1 MKNEIGRKLT
11 SLTIMAIMFA
21 GGMTLAIPGFMP
33 EIQAADTTSG
43 LLTVSTTTLQ
53 GAAILEIV
61 ANDPDISNV
70 STDISAPT
78 VDVGESTY
86 SMTQATNGKWYLYV
100 VDKSTASVAEAQT
113 TGLEFGILC
122 TSGIGGVGVATTD
135 IDSSPAIYAEAL
147 KTPNTQGVT
156 QEGGCEDLDGA
167 VETTDDA
174 ASTVARELLTD
185 AVLTDAP
192 TLSDPDNDR
201 TNLGQRVHVLN
212 ASGHGS
218 WPYII
223 AQDLSDNNSVTYGDD
238 SINVAYGNTDD
249 ETQIYLTDNTPGA
262 NAEIHITVVDPAL
275 NIDPTAADI
284 WSYDLSDRTA
294 NRTTVEWA
302 KNGTSNTAFT
312 EAQLSDLG
320 FASNG
325 NLYTDAEG
333 ILVAG
338 NGTSAPNSTTCCTI
352 DNVLMTES
360 GANTDVFESWDING
374 YSQVKTMANAAVD
387 TVILWSYGGDTID
400 MVITYD
406 DAVLSMDAGGDW
418 ISGTSIPVSIT
429 DGDANK
435 NPTSAE
441 TLSVGAPTDVIP
453 TIKVGS
459 PLTLGG
465 GYSSTGATVANL
477 HTSSASTSNS
487 TCMTAYTVALEAV
500 GTNPCPAGVRFG
512 TANGGANYGLDV
524 YNTTDN
530 SERLRITMNGTTQGA
545 PESANASTTF
555 WLNVTTGH
563 TKADL
568 TALEGTPV
576 LSYDITAIADLI
588 STTAISVYVIDTPTN
603 GTWNTA
609 GEMKVESV
617 GNAKSGVVDLSDNT
631 HYIVNRGVT
640 AGGST
645 FNAPQN
651 AGSSLISI
659 AFEMTVPAA
668 QKGPASDADFAISAD
683 FCNFDQNNGSL
694 VHNCIYRLEGVESGV
709 NTGVFEGTVEYVLL
723 NNSTAG
729 QGGQGGNDIEVED
742 LLGYVKGDA
751 LSVVMMDAAS
761 GSDAIRL
768 VYNDT
773 DSNQTSGG
781 TKVAT
786 QLAAVTHTGTV
797 DLDGDTYG
805 AADYATITIA
815 DPDLNQDSALRDTYT
830 NSSTTFQVTYTGDST
845 ASGGQLTAAAQ
856 TILETGP
863 STGVFVGTF
872 LVPDKKGFD
881 MELVYYESK
890 DSDSNTV
897 EYYDVSRIVSNS
909 GSISLDRSVYPVPFV
924 SGDLQPGSDT
934 TTNSQTEA
942 GEVVVWMTVTD
953 ADETAD
959 TLTTTAGAGTGT
971 ILLKIAGDTCFT
983 AGSATGKADAGAAEA
998 ELGPLA
1004 AVGTDWGTYE
1014 ISATIIENTDCGAA
1028 NVSVK
1033 SGDVLQAS
1041 YTDSADDAGVSAT
1054 FFDSATFDLRTATL
1068 TTDKD
1073 VYVMGSDMVV
1083 TLTDPDLNL
1092 DSASTDSYAM
1102 SILQWDSAAD
1112 SDELLATST
1121 SDNTSTSF
1129 TSNPSSLQETG
1140 SDTGVFQTVVT
1151 LPTDTVGSG
1160 TPEYGEAV
1168 VLTYVDIGLSGEDR
1182 PGDSSSDI
1190 EANFSIS
1197 NFGAIIELDKALYT
1211 WVDTVYITITAPD
1224 HNNNSAAEET
1234 IGTGSLPIQVT
1245 SRAGKMCTSSG
1256 TTSTFYTASET
1267 GVDTGVFT
1275 ADVDLRGYSGASPHN
1290 TPANQSNAC
1299 DSSAN
1304 TDGRL
1309 VTGGQTDGVS
1319 VSFEYTNNVVVVAS
1333 ASIAWNIAEAGFDTS
1348 SASAGGSAVITVT
1361 DDDENTNPDVVED
1374 FTVDV
1379 YSDSDNGGV
1388 TVTLGETDEDTGVF
1402 EATVFFT
1409 ADGATSG
1416 TNLRV
1421 SEGDTVTL
1429 EYTDKTLPEPYTDS
1443 DTLTIASTLTIGT
1456 AFPPLERAPAAN
1468 ARVVD
1473 AFGSSVAEVS
1483 VDQQVQIAA
1492 DVSNGQSGDQAFA
1505 YLVQVQDSDGV
1516 TVSLAW
1522 ITGSLT
1528 AGQSMSP
1535 ALSWTP
1541 STSGSYTATVFV
1553 WESVDNPT
1561 ALSPTTSVDIDVV

>member
-21 GGMTLAIPGFMP
+21 GGMTLAVPGFMP
-33 EIQAADTTSG
+33 QTQAAESTSG

-61 ANDPDISNV
+61 ANDPDINNV
-70 STDISAPT
+70 ADDIAAPT
-78 VDVGESTY
+78 VDVGSETY
-86 SMTQATNGKWYLYV
+86 TMTQATNGKWYLYV
-100 VDKSTASVAEAQT
+100 VDKSTASTAEAQE

-135 IDSSPAIYAEAL
+135 IDSSDAIYAEAI
-147 KTPNTQGVT
+147 KTANSQGVT

-174 ASTVARELLTD
+174 ASTVAREKMTD

-192 TLSDPDNDR
+192 TLSDPNGDQS
-201 TNLGQRVHVLN
+201 NLGQRIHVLN
-212 ASGHGS
+212 ASGHGT

-223 AQDLSDNNSVTYGDD
+223 AQDLNDDNIIAYGDD
-238 SINVAYGNTDD
+238 SINVEFGNTDD
-249 ETQIYLTDNTPGA
+249 ETSIFLSNPTPGA
-262 NAEIHITVVDPAL
+262 NAEIHVTVVDPAL
-275 NIDPTAADI
+275 NIDPTGADI
-284 WSYDLSDRTA
+284 WQYDLSDNDA

-302 KNGTSNTAFT
+302 KNGTLNTAFT

-320 FASNG
+320 FGDNG
-325 NLYTDAEG
+325 NLATGSEG
-333 ILVAG
+333 ILVPG
-338 NGTSAPNSTTCCTI
+338 NSTAAPNSTSCCTVDTVI
-352 DNVLMTES
+352 MTES
-360 GANTDVFESWDING
+360 GSNTDVFESFDLNG
-374 YSQVKTMANAAVD
+374 NAQLKTAVDAAVD
-387 TVILWSYGGDTID
+387 TVILWSYGGDTVD
-400 MVITYD
+400 MIITYD
-406 DAVLSMDAGGDW
+406 DASLSMDAGGDW
-418 ISGTSIPVSIT
+418 VAGTAIPVSVT

-435 NPTSAE
+435 NPTSEE
-441 TLSVGAPTDVIP
+441 TLSIGDPLHVIP

-465 GYSSTGATVANL
+465 GYSGDHPNMQTGDVI
-477 HTSSASTSNS
+477 TSNS
-487 TCMTAYTVALEAV
+487 TCMTTWTAALSIGV
-500 GTNPCPAGVRFG
+500 NPCPAGVRFG
-512 TANGGANYGLDV
+512 TTAGGADYGLNV
-524 YNTTDN
+524 YNTSDN
-530 SERLRITMNGTTQGA
+530 SERLRIIMNGTTTGA

-555 WLNVTTGH
+555 WLNITTGH

-568 TALEGTPV
+568 TNLEGTPV
-576 LSYDITAIADLI
+576 LSYDVTALADLI
-588 STTAISVYVIDTPTN
+588 SSTAISVHVLDTPVN
-603 GTWNTA
+603 STWNSA
-609 GEMKVESV
+609 GDMLVESV
-617 GNAKSGVVDLSDNT
+617 GNAKSGVVDLSDNDQ
-631 HYIVNRGVT
+631 YIVNRGVT

-645 FNAPQN
+645 FSSPQN
-651 AGSSLISI
+651 AGTSLISL
-659 AFEMTVPAA
+659 AFKFTVGAA
-668 QKGPASDADFAISAD
+668 QKGPASDADFAVSAD

-694 VHNCIYRLEGVESGV
+694 VHNCIYRLEGVESGP

-723 NNSTAG
+723 NNSTSG
-729 QGGQGGNDIEVED
+729 QGGQDGNDIEVEG

-773 DSNQTSGG
+773 DSFQTSGG
-781 TKVAT
+781 DKKAV
-786 QLAAVTHTGTV
+786 QLDAITHTGTV
-797 DLDGDTYG
+797 DLDAESYG
-805 AADYATITIA
+805 ADDFATITIV
-815 DPDLNQDSALRDTYT
+815 DPDLNQDSAIRDTYT

-863 STGVFVGTF
+863 DTGVFVGTF
-872 LVPDKKGFD
+872 LVPDNKGFD

-890 DSDSNTV
+890 DAGSNAL
-897 EYYDVSRIVSNS
+897 EYYDTARIVSNS
-909 GSISLDRSVYPVPFV
+909 GSISLDRSVYPVPFTA
-924 SGDLQPGSDT
+924 GTLQPGSDAT
-934 TTNSQTEA
+934 TSIQEEA
-942 GEVVVWMTVTD
+942 GEIVVWMTVTD
-953 ADETAD
+953 ADETGD
-959 TLTTTAGAGTGT
+959 TLTTTSGAGTGT
-971 ILLKIAGDTCFT
+971 ITLSIAGDTCFT
-983 AGSATGKADAGAAEA
+983 AGSETGKADAGTAEA
-998 ELGPLA
+998 ELGPLV
-1004 AVGTDWGTYE
+1004 AVDSDFGTYE
-1014 ISATIIENTDCGAA
+1014 ISATVVEETDCGAA

-1041 YTDSADDAGVSAT
+1041 YVDSADDAGVSTT

-1083 TLTDPDLNL
+1083 TLTDPDLNF
-1092 DSASTDSYAM
+1092 DSASTESFAM
-1102 SILQWDSAAD
+1102 SILEWDSAAD
-1112 SDELLATST
+1112 SSELLATSS

-1129 TSNPSSLQETG
+1129 TSNPSSIQETG
-1140 SDTGVFQTVVT
+1140 DNTGVFQTVVT

-1160 TPEYGEAV
+1160 DPEYGEAV
-1168 VLTYVDIGLSGEDR
+1168 TLTYVDVGLSGEDR
-1182 PGDSSSDI
+1182 PADDSSDI
-1190 EANFSIS
+1190 ETTFSIS
-1197 NFGAIIELDKALYT
+1197 NFGAIVELDKALYT
-1211 WVDTVYITITAPD
+1211 WTDTVYITITAPD

-1234 IGTGSLPIQVT
+1234 IGTSSLPIQVT
-1245 SRAGKMCTSSG
+1245 SRAGKMCTSS
-1256 TTSTFYTASET
+1256 TTSSFYTASET
-1267 GVDTGVFT
+1267 GIDTGVFT
-1275 ADVDLRGYSGASPHN
+1275 ADVDLRGYSSASPHN

-1309 VTGGQTDGVS
+1309 ITGGQTDGVS
-1319 VSFEYTNNVVVVAS
+1319 VSFEYTNNVVIVAS
-1333 ASIAWNIAEAGFDTS
+1333 ASIAWNIAETAFDTS

-1361 DDDENTNPDVVED
+1361 DDDENTNTDVIED

-1388 TVTLGETDEDTGVF
+1388 TVTLTETDEDTGVF

-1409 ADGATSG
+1409 ATDATSG

-1421 SEGDTVTL
+1421 SEGDTVTV

-1473 AFGSSVAEVS
+1473 AFGASVAEVS

-1492 DVSNGQSGDQAFA
+1492 DVSNGQSTDQAFA

-1541 STSGSYTATVFV
+1541 SSSGSYTATVFV